1 MKNPLI
7 CYERICRMRFGG
19 IANMSL
25 LSPNAHAPDSAKD
38 NSIHSL
44 KPPIAEDPIQE
55 FFGVERSEATEF
67 LIRIRSALTSSP
79 RTA

>member
-38 NSIHSL
+38 NFPGI
-44 KPPIAEDPIQE
+44 
-55 FFGVERSEATEF
+55 FGVERKRGNGNDPLPLIKRATVPGK
-67 LIRIRSALTSSP
+67 LVRSALTFSP